1 MLSFLNKKYV
11 KTNLRLAIALSSLHL
26 LSMGVSITS
35 MATEKGDLIELHS
48 DSDFVLKFEVN
59 NNTIEVAQ
67 LESVFVLKIFDF
79 NGNKIDEK
87 YVDREKGII
96 LNEVVVS
103 EGVGFA
109 LITEDIIHDNN
120 EYKFNALIFNADN
133 KHLDTKKFK
142 DINRDEIITFIETLC
157 AHKEP
162 INEDLS
168 TLSQNE
174 VLKKAEELIKQA
186 ELTLSELDIEK
197 AQSVIHFIKD
207 NKVKSNMIEKLNEI
221 SMKFIEKESYSNN
234 ELMSISQEVLA
245 ASEITLSTSSNQIV
259 FNDLKVGVDT
269 IIPNMFS
276 VNVVSLLPYDIN
288 LKIED
293 DIISSGASNL
303 NKSFFEAKLS
313 TSSTFL
319 SFENNNLVNIL
330 SNGLPGTKSYN
341 IDLKLKTSK
350 ISVKDTHKVVFK
362 IEAVTK

>member
-1 MLSFLNKKYV
+1 MLSFLNKKCV
-11 KTNLRLAIALSSLHL
+11 KANLRLVIALSSLQL

-35 MATEKGDLIELHS
+35 MATEKGDLIESHL
-48 DSDFVLKFEVN
+48 DSNSVLKFEVN
-59 NNTIEVAQ
+59 NNIIEVIQ
-67 LESVFVLKIFDF
+67 LESVFELRIFDF

-96 LNEVVVS
+96 LNNVIVS
-103 EGVGFA
+103 EEFGFA
-109 LITEDIIHDNN
+109 LITEDIIHDSN

-133 KHLDTKKFK
+133 KYLDTKKFK
-142 DINRDEIITFIETLC
+142 DVNREEITTFIETLC
-157 AHKEP
+157 AHKES
-162 INEDLS
+162 INEDFS
-168 TLSQNE
+168 TLSQDE

-197 AQSVIHFIKD
+197 AQNVIYLIKD

-221 SMKFIEKESYSNN
+221 SMKFIEKESYSKN
-234 ELMSISQEVLA
+234 ESMPIGQDVLA

-269 IIPNMFS
+269 VIPNMFS
-276 VNVVSLLPYDIN
+276 VNVISLLPYDIN
-288 LKIED
+288 LKIEG
-293 DIISSGASNL
+293 DIMSSGTSNL

-313 TSSTFL
+313 TSNTFS
-319 SFENNNLVNIL
+319 SFANNNSITIL

-341 IDLKLKTSK
+341 IDLKLKTS
-350 ISVKDTHKVVFK
+350 IMSVKDTYKAVFK

>member
-1 MLSFLNKKYV
+1 MLSFLNKKCV
-11 KTNLRLAIALSSLHL
+11 KANLRLVIALSSLQL

-35 MATEKGDLIELHS
+35 MATEKGDLIESHL
-48 DSDFVLKFEVN
+48 DSNSVLKFEVN
-59 NNTIEVAQ
+59 NNIIEVIQ
-67 LESVFVLKIFDF
+67 LESVFELRIFDF

-96 LNEVVVS
+96 LNNVIVS
-103 EGVGFA
+103 EEFGFA
-109 LITEDIIHDNN
+109 LITEDIIHDSN

-133 KHLDTKKFK
+133 KYLDTKFK
-142 DINRDEIITFIETLC
+142 DVNREEITTFIETLC
-157 AHKEP
+157 AHKES
-162 INEDLS
+162 INEDFS
-168 TLSQNE
+168 TLSQDE

-197 AQSVIHFIKD
+197 AQNVIYLIKD

-221 SMKFIEKESYSNN
+221 SMKFIEKESYSKN
-234 ELMSISQEVLA
+234 ESMPIGQDVLA

-269 IIPNMFS
+269 VIPNMFS
-276 VNVVSLLPYDIN
+276 VNVISLLPYDIN
-288 LKIED
+288 LKIEG
-293 DIISSGASNL
+293 DIMSSGTSNL

-313 TSSTFL
+313 TSNTFS
-319 SFENNNLVNIL
+319 SFANNNSITIL

-341 IDLKLKTSK
+341 IDLKLKTS
-350 ISVKDTHKVVFK
+350 IMSVKDTYKAVFK